1 VGGGVRLQMF
11 FFGKIPFTVG
21 FDLAQSVTDTER
33 DPKIYLVLR
42 LGR

>member
-1 VGGGVRLQMF
+1 
-11 FFGKIPFTVG
+11 VG
-21 FDLAQSVTDTER
+21 FDVAQSVTDTER